1 MHNIF
6 LNNNCLINNFNS
18 LLIRKVTQLKKFFIY
33 ISFIGYLFSQQ
44 NSNQSLSINIP
55 SGVGIEVSG
64 EVEVEFIN
72 VEGKGGAQYR
82 DEFIQK
88 VDYRSP
94 FVEIDKTVLDF
105 KLLYTNDLT
114 YNFSLRFDDDGAYA
128 DKHFL
133 KYKKGGSTL
142 EFGKNRPL
150 IALKRKTEGYPLIGT
165 AYWKGRQYH
174 LDYERRFSSSSFGA
188 SVALK
193 RLIGYD
199 AAAEDKSFEMM
210 VYDDTKK
217 IDGQTLEFGFR
228 AEQNFSPLKIQGW
241 YYFGKL
247 VDDEEWKARL
257 HYDFDYYA
265 NIEDDQVLSKDAYV
279 GHFWYGGRI
288 EYALSN
294 ILSRAEYIFS
304 EDGFLPRHGYY
315 LESSTSFD
323 FLSFENIFV
332 LFRLGELKIDPMRQT
347 DSFLNP
353 YRNNYNKSLLENDDE
368 DNERFYPLL
377 KDPQTWNRKMI
388 TFALGYDITSYAK
401 LKLEYYILDEDTGD
415 TDQPDVKDDQL
426 LVQLKFNF

>member
-1 MHNIF
+1 MAHLRF
-6 LNNNCLINNFNS
+6 LF
-18 LLIRKVTQLKKFFIY
+18 VYTMFFC
-33 ISFIGYLFSQQ
+33 FIFSQE
-44 NSNQSLSINIP
+44 SNNPILSINVP

-64 EVEVEFIN
+64 EVEVEFID

-105 KLLYTNDLT
+105 KLLYTQDLT
-114 YNFSLRFDDDGAYA
+114 YNFSLRFDDDKAYA

-133 KYKKGGSTL
+133 KYKKGNSIL

-174 LDYERRFSSSSFGA
+174 LDYQKEFSSFSFGA
-188 SVALK
+188 SIALK

-210 VYDDTKK
+210 VYDDTEK

-228 AEQNFSPLKIQGW
+228 GETSFKPIKLQGW

-265 NIEDDQVLSKDAYV
+265 NIEDDQVLSDSAYV
-279 GHFWYGGRI
+279 GHFWYGGRA
-288 EYALSN
+288 EYALGK
-294 ILSRAEYIFS
+294 IFSRAEYIYS

-315 LESSTSFD
+315 LETSTSFD

-347 DSFLNP
+347 NSFLNP
-353 YRNNYNKSLLENDDE
+353 YRNDYDKSLLENDDE

-377 KDPQTWNRKMI
+377 KDPQTWNRTMI

-401 LKLEYYILDEDTGD
+401 LKLEYYVLDEETGD
-415 TDQPDVKDDQL
+415 DTQPSVKDDQML
-426 LVQLKFNF
+426 IQLKFNF

>member
-1 MHNIF
+1 MTHLRIF
-6 LNNNCLINNFNS
+6 FVYTILFC
-18 LLIRKVTQLKKFFIY
+18 FI
-33 ISFIGYLFSQQ
+33 FSQE
-44 NSNQSLSINIP
+44 SNNPILSINVP

-64 EVEVEFIN
+64 EVEVEFID

-105 KLLYTNDLT
+105 KLLYTQDLT
-114 YNFSLRFDDDGAYA
+114 YNFSLRFDDDKAYA

-133 KYKKGGSTL
+133 KYKKGNSIL

-174 LDYERRFSSSSFGA
+174 LDYQKEFSSFSFGA
-188 SVALK
+188 SIALK

-210 VYDDTKK
+210 VYDDTEK

-228 AEQNFSPLKIQGW
+228 GETSFKPIKLQGW

-265 NIEDDQVLSKDAYV
+265 NIEDDQVLSDSAYV
-279 GHFWYGGRI
+279 GHFWYGGRA
-288 EYALSN
+288 EYALGK
-294 ILSRAEYIFS
+294 IFSRAEYIYS

-315 LESSTSFD
+315 LETSTSFD

-347 DSFLNP
+347 NSFLNP
-353 YRNNYNKSLLENDDE
+353 YRNDYDKSLLENNDE

-377 KDPQTWNRKMI
+377 KDPQTWNRTMI

-401 LKLEYYILDEDTGD
+401 LKLEYYVLDEETGD
-415 TDQPDVKDDQL
+415 DTQPSVKDDQML
-426 LVQLKFNF
+426 IQLKSVSYTHLTLPTTVIV

>member
-1 MHNIF
+1 MVF
-6 LNNNCLINNFNS
+6 TSYF
-18 LLIRKVTQLKKFFIY
+18 Y
-33 ISFIGYLFSQQ
+33 SQGEDG
-44 NSNQSLSINIP
+44 STLSINIP

-64 EVEVEFIN
+64 EVEVEFID
-72 VEGKGGAQYR
+72 VEGRGGAQYR

-105 KLLYTNDLT
+105 KLLYTDHLT

-133 KYKKGGSTL
+133 NYKKENSKL

-174 LDYERRFSSSSFGA
+174 LDYEKHFSSSSFGA
-188 SVALK
+188 SIALK

-217 IDGQTLEFGFR
+217 IDGQTIEFGFR
-228 AEQNFSPLKIQGW
+228 GEKTLNPLKIQGW

-247 VDDEEWKARL
+247 VDDDEWKARL

-265 NIEDDQVLSKDAYV
+265 NIENDQVLSQDAYV
-279 GHFWYGGRI
+279 GHFWYGGRA
-288 EYALSN
+288 ELTLGK
-294 ILSRAEYIFS
+294 ILSRAEYIYS
-304 EDGFLPRHGYY
+304 EDGFLPRNGYY
-315 LESSTSFD
+315 LETSTTFD
-323 FLSFENIFV
+323 FLSLKNIFV

-353 YRNNYNKSLLENDDE
+353 YRNSYDKSLLENDDE

-377 KDPQTWNRKMI
+377 KDPQTWNRTLL
-388 TFALGYDITSYAK
+388 TFALGYDLTSYAK
-401 LKLEYYILDEDTGD
+401 LKLEYYILDEETGD
-415 TDQPDVKDDQL
+415 NTQPSVNDDQM

>member
-1 MHNIF
+1 MTHLRIF
-6 LNNNCLINNFNS
+6 FVYTILFC
-18 LLIRKVTQLKKFFIY
+18 FI
-33 ISFIGYLFSQQ
+33 FSQE
-44 NSNQSLSINIP
+44 SNNPILSINVP

-64 EVEVEFIN
+64 EVEVEFID

-105 KLLYTNDLT
+105 KLLYTQDLT
-114 YNFSLRFDDDGAYA
+114 YNFSLRFDDDKAYA

-133 KYKKGGSTL
+133 KYKKGNSIL

-174 LDYERRFSSSSFGA
+174 LDYQKEFSSFSFGA
-188 SVALK
+188 SIALK

-210 VYDDTKK
+210 VYDDTEK

-228 AEQNFSPLKIQGW
+228 GETSFKPIKLQGW

-265 NIEDDQVLSKDAYV
+265 NIEDDQVLSDSAYV
-279 GHFWYGGRI
+279 GHFWYGGRA
-288 EYALSN
+288 EYALGK
-294 ILSRAEYIFS
+294 IFSRAEYIYS

-315 LESSTSFD
+315 LETSTSFD

-347 DSFLNP
+347 NSFLNP
-353 YRNNYNKSLLENDDE
+353 YRNDYDKSLLENNDE

-377 KDPQTWNRKMI
+377 KDPQTWNRTMI

-401 LKLEYYILDEDTGD
+401 LKLEYYVLDEETGD
-415 TDQPDVKDDQL
+415 DTQPSVKDDQML
-426 LVQLKFNF
+426 IQLKFNF

>member
-1 MHNIF
+1 MR
-6 LNNNCLINNFNS
+6 S
-18 LLIRKVTQLKKFFIY
+18 FFVY
-33 ISFIGYLFSQQ
+33 TISFCFIFSQE
-44 NSNQSLSINIP
+44 SNNPILSINVP
-55 SGVGIEVSG
+55 SGVDIEVSG
-64 EVEVEFIN
+64 EVEVEFID
-72 VEGKGGAQYR
+72 VEGRGGAQYR

-105 KLLYTNDLT
+105 KLLYTQDLT
-114 YNFSLRFDDDGAYA
+114 YNFSLRFDDDKAYA

-133 KYKKGGSTL
+133 KYKKGNSIL

-174 LDYERRFSSSSFGA
+174 LDYQKEFSSFSFGT
-188 SVALK
+188 SIALK

-210 VYDDTKK
+210 VYDDTEK

-228 AEQNFSPLKIQGW
+228 GETSFKPIKLQGW

-265 NIEDDQVLSKDAYV
+265 NIEDDQVLSDSAYV
-279 GHFWYGGRI
+279 GHFWYGGRA
-288 EYALSN
+288 EYALGK
-294 ILSRAEYIFS
+294 IFSRAEYIYS

-315 LESSTSFD
+315 LETSTSFD

-347 DSFLNP
+347 NSFLNP
-353 YRNNYNKSLLENDDE
+353 YRNSYDKSLLDNDDE

-377 KDPQTWNRKMI
+377 KDPQTWNRTMV

-401 LKLEYYILDEDTGD
+401 LKFEYYVLDEETGD
-415 TDQPDVKDDQL
+415 SDQPRVNDDQM

>member
-1 MHNIF
+1 MTH
-6 LNNNCLINNFNS
+6 LRS
-18 LLIRKVTQLKKFFIY
+18 FFVY
-33 ISFIGYLFSQQ
+33 TISFCFIFCQE
-44 NSNQSLSINIP
+44 SNNPILSINVP

-64 EVEVEFIN
+64 EVEVEFID

-105 KLLYTNDLT
+105 KLLYTQDLT
-114 YNFSLRFDDDGAYA
+114 YNFSLRFDDDKAYA

-133 KYKKGGSTL
+133 KYKKGNSIL

-174 LDYERRFSSSSFGA
+174 LDYQKEFSSFSFGA
-188 SVALK
+188 SIALK

-210 VYDDTKK
+210 VYDDTEK

-228 AEQNFSPLKIQGW
+228 GETSFKPIKLQGW

-265 NIEDDQVLSKDAYV
+265 NIEDDQVLSDSAYV
-279 GHFWYGGRI
+279 GHFWYGGRA
-288 EYALSN
+288 EYALGK
-294 ILSRAEYIFS
+294 IFSRAEYIYS

-315 LESSTSFD
+315 LETSTSFD

-347 DSFLNP
+347 NSFLNP
-353 YRNNYNKSLLENDDE
+353 YRNNYDKSLLENDDE

-377 KDPQTWNRKMI
+377 KDPQTWNRTMI

-401 LKLEYYILDEDTGD
+401 LKLEYYVLDEETGD
-415 TDQPDVKDDQL
+415 NTQPDVKDDQML
-426 LVQLKFNF
+426 IQLKFNF

>member
-1 MHNIF
+1 MKKIF
-6 LNNNCLINNFNS
+6 
-18 LLIRKVTQLKKFFIY
+18 T
-33 ISFIGYLFSQQ
+33 YLVFTSYFYSQGEDG
-44 NSNQSLSINIP
+44 STLSINIP

-64 EVEVEFIN
+64 EVEVEFID
-72 VEGKGGAQYR
+72 VEGRGGAQYR

-105 KLLYTNDLT
+105 KLLYTNNLT

-133 KYKKGGSTL
+133 NYKKENSKL

-174 LDYERRFSSSSFGA
+174 LDYEKRFSSSSFGA
-188 SVALK
+188 SIALK

-217 IDGQTLEFGFR
+217 IDGQTIEFGFR
-228 AEQNFSPLKIQGW
+228 GEKTLNPLKIQGW

-265 NIEDDQVLSKDAYV
+265 NIENDQVLSQDAYV
-279 GHFWYGGRI
+279 GHFWYGGRA
-288 EYALSN
+288 ELTLGK
-294 ILSRAEYIFS
+294 ILSRAEYIYS
-304 EDGFLPRHGYY
+304 EDGFLPRNGYY
-315 LESSTSFD
+315 LETSTTFD
-323 FLSFENIFV
+323 FLSLKNIFV

-353 YRNNYNKSLLENDDE
+353 YRNSYDKSLLENDDE

-377 KDPQTWNRKMI
+377 KDPQTWNRTLL
-388 TFALGYDITSYAK
+388 TFALGYDLTSYAK
-401 LKLEYYILDEDTGD
+401 LKLEYYILDEETGD
-415 TDQPDVKDDQL
+415 NTQPSVNDDQM

>member
-1 MHNIF
+1 MKKIF
-6 LNNNCLINNFNS
+6 
-18 LLIRKVTQLKKFFIY
+18 T
-33 ISFIGYLFSQQ
+33 YLVFTSYFYSQGEDG
-44 NSNQSLSINIP
+44 STLSINIP

-64 EVEVEFIN
+64 EVEVEFID
-72 VEGKGGAQYR
+72 VEGRGGAQYR

-105 KLLYTNDLT
+105 KLLYTDHLT

-133 KYKKGGSTL
+133 NYKKENSKL

-174 LDYERRFSSSSFGA
+174 LDYEKRFSSSSFGA
-188 SVALK
+188 SIALK

-199 AAAEDKSFEMM
+199 AAAEDKSFEML

-217 IDGQTLEFGFR
+217 IDGQTIEFGFR
-228 AEQNFSPLKIQGW
+228 GEKTLNPLKIQGW

-265 NIEDDQVLSKDAYV
+265 NIENDQVLSQDAYV
-279 GHFWYGGRI
+279 GHFWYGGRA
-288 EYALSN
+288 ELTLGK
-294 ILSRAEYIFS
+294 ILSRAEYIYS
-304 EDGFLPRHGYY
+304 EDGFLPRNGYY
-315 LESSTSFD
+315 LETSTTFD
-323 FLSFENIFV
+323 FLSLKNIFV

-353 YRNNYNKSLLENDDE
+353 YRNSYDKSLLENDDE

-377 KDPQTWNRKMI
+377 KDPQTWNRTLL
-388 TFALGYDITSYAK
+388 TFALGYDLTSYAK
-401 LKLEYYILDEDTGD
+401 LKLEYYILDEETGD
-415 TDQPDVKDDQL
+415 NTQPSVNDDQM

>member
-1 MHNIF
+1 MTH
-6 LNNNCLINNFNS
+6 LRS
-18 LLIRKVTQLKKFFIY
+18 FFVY
-33 ISFIGYLFSQQ
+33 TISFCFIFSQE
-44 NSNQSLSINIP
+44 SNNPILSINVP

-64 EVEVEFIN
+64 EVEVEFID
-72 VEGKGGAQYR
+72 VEGRGGAQYR

-105 KLLYTNDLT
+105 KLLYTQDLT
-114 YNFSLRFDDDGAYA
+114 YNFSLRFDDDKAYA

-133 KYKKGGSTL
+133 KYKKGNSIL

-174 LDYERRFSSSSFGA
+174 LDYQKEFSSFSFGA
-188 SVALK
+188 SIALK

-210 VYDDTKK
+210 VYDDTEK

-228 AEQNFSPLKIQGW
+228 GETSFKPIKLQGW

-265 NIEDDQVLSKDAYV
+265 NIEDDQVLSDSAYV
-279 GHFWYGGRI
+279 GHFWYGGRA
-288 EYALSN
+288 EYALGK
-294 ILSRAEYIFS
+294 IFSRAEYIYS

-315 LESSTSFD
+315 LETSTSFD

-332 LFRLGELKIDPMRQT
+332 LFRLGELKIDPLRQT
-347 DSFLNP
+347 NSFLNP
-353 YRNNYNKSLLENDDE
+353 YRNNYDKSLLENDDE

-377 KDPQTWNRKMI
+377 KDPQTWNRTMI

-401 LKLEYYILDEDTGD
+401 LKLEYYVLDEETGD
-415 TDQPDVKDDQL
+415 NTQPDVKDDQML
-426 LVQLKFNF
+426 IQLKFNF

>member
-1 MHNIF
+1 M
-6 LNNNCLINNFNS
+6 
-18 LLIRKVTQLKKFFIY
+18 KKIFIY
-33 ISFIGYLFSQQ
+33 LVFTSYFYSQGEDR
-44 NSNQSLSINIP
+44 STLSINIP

-64 EVEVEFIN
+64 EVEVEFID
-72 VEGKGGAQYR
+72 VEGRGGAQYR

-105 KLLYTNDLT
+105 KLLYTNNLT

-133 KYKKGGSTL
+133 NYKKENSKL

-174 LDYERRFSSSSFGA
+174 LDYEKRFSSSSFGA
-188 SVALK
+188 SIALK

-217 IDGQTLEFGFR
+217 IDGQTIEFGFR
-228 AEQNFSPLKIQGW
+228 GEKTLNPLKVQGW

-265 NIEDDQVLSKDAYV
+265 NIENDQVLSQDAYV
-279 GHFWYGGRI
+279 GHFWYGGRA
-288 EYALSN
+288 ELTLGK
-294 ILSRAEYIFS
+294 ILSRAEYIYS
-304 EDGFLPRHGYY
+304 EDGFLPRNGYY
-315 LESSTSFD
+315 LETSTTFD
-323 FLSFENIFV
+323 FLSLENIFV
-332 LFRLGELKIDPMRQT
+332 LFRLGGLKIDPMRQT

-353 YRNNYNKSLLENDDE
+353 YRNSYDKSLLENDDE

-377 KDPQTWNRKMI
+377 KDPQTWNRTLL
-388 TFALGYDITSYAK
+388 TFAMGYDLTSYAK
-401 LKLEYYILDEDTGD
+401 LKLEYYILDEETGD
-415 TDQPDVKDDQL
+415 NTQPSVNDDQM

>member
-1 MHNIF
+1 MTH
-6 LNNNCLINNFNS
+6 LRNFF
-18 LLIRKVTQLKKFFIY
+18 VYT
-33 ISFIGYLFSQQ
+33 ISFCFIFSQE
-44 NSNQSLSINIP
+44 SNNPILSINVP

-64 EVEVEFIN
+64 EVEVEFID

-105 KLLYTNDLT
+105 KLLYTQDLT
-114 YNFSLRFDDDGAYA
+114 YNFSLRFDDDKAYA

-133 KYKKGGSTL
+133 KYKKGNSIL

-174 LDYERRFSSSSFGA
+174 LDYQKEFSSFSFGA

-210 VYDDTKK
+210 VYDDTEK

-228 AEQNFSPLKIQGW
+228 GETSFKPIKLQGW

-265 NIEDDQVLSKDAYV
+265 NIEDDQVLSDSAYV
-279 GHFWYGGRI
+279 GHFWYGGRA
-288 EYALSN
+288 EYALGN
-294 ILSRAEYIFS
+294 IFSRAEYIYS

-315 LESSTSFD
+315 LETSTSFD

-347 DSFLNP
+347 NSFLNP
-353 YRNNYNKSLLENDDE
+353 YRNNYDKSLLENDDE

-377 KDPQTWNRKMI
+377 KDPQTWNRTMI

-401 LKLEYYILDEDTGD
+401 LKLEYYVLDEETGD
-415 TDQPDVKDDQL
+415 NTQPDVKDDQML
-426 LVQLKFNF
+426 IQLKFNF

>member
-1 MHNIF
+1 M
-6 LNNNCLINNFNS
+6 
-18 LLIRKVTQLKKFFIY
+18 KKIFIY
-33 ISFIGYLFSQQ
+33 LVFTSYFYSQGEDG
-44 NSNQSLSINIP
+44 STLSINIP

-64 EVEVEFIN
+64 EVEVEFID
-72 VEGKGGAQYR
+72 VEGRGGAQYR

-105 KLLYTNDLT
+105 KLLYTDNLT

-133 KYKKGGSTL
+133 NYKKENSKL

-174 LDYERRFSSSSFGA
+174 LDYEKRFSSSSFGA
-188 SVALK
+188 SIALK

-217 IDGQTLEFGFR
+217 IDGQTIEFGFR
-228 AEQNFSPLKIQGW
+228 GEKTLNPLKIQGW

-265 NIEDDQVLSKDAYV
+265 NIENDQVLSQDAYV
-279 GHFWYGGRI
+279 GHFWYGGRA
-288 EYALSN
+288 ELTLGR
-294 ILSRAEYIFS
+294 ILSRAEYIYS
-304 EDGFLPRHGYY
+304 EDGFLPRNGYY
-315 LESSTSFD
+315 LETSTTFD
-323 FLSFENIFV
+323 FLSLENIFV

-353 YRNNYNKSLLENDDE
+353 YRNRYDKSLLENDDE

-377 KDPQTWNRKMI
+377 KDPQTWNRTLL
-388 TFALGYDITSYAK
+388 TFALGYDLTSYAK
-401 LKLEYYILDEDTGD
+401 LKLEFYILDEETGD
-415 TDQPDVKDDQL
+415 NTQPSVNDDQM

>member
-1 MHNIF
+1 MTH
-6 LNNNCLINNFNS
+6 LRS
-18 LLIRKVTQLKKFFIY
+18 FFVY
-33 ISFIGYLFSQQ
+33 TISFCFIFSQE
-44 NSNQSLSINIP
+44 SNNPILSINVP

-64 EVEVEFIN
+64 EVEVEFID

-105 KLLYTNDLT
+105 KLLYTQDLT
-114 YNFSLRFDDDGAYA
+114 YNFSLRFDDDKAYA

-133 KYKKGGSTL
+133 KYKKGNSIL

-174 LDYERRFSSSSFGA
+174 LDYQKEFTSFSFGA
-188 SVALK
+188 SIALK

-210 VYDDTKK
+210 VYDDTEK

-228 AEQNFSPLKIQGW
+228 GETSFKPIKLQGW

-265 NIEDDQVLSKDAYV
+265 NIEDDQVLSDSAYV
-279 GHFWYGGRI
+279 GHFWYGGRA
-288 EYALSN
+288 EYALGK
-294 ILSRAEYIFS
+294 IFSRAEYIYS

-315 LESSTSFD
+315 LETSTSFD

-332 LFRLGELKIDPMRQT
+332 LFRLGELKIDPLRQT
-347 DSFLNP
+347 NSFLNP
-353 YRNNYNKSLLENDDE
+353 YRNNYDKSLLENDDE

-377 KDPQTWNRKMI
+377 KDPQTWNRTMI

-401 LKLEYYILDEDTGD
+401 LKLEYYVLDEETGD
-415 TDQPDVKDDQL
+415 NTQPDVKDDQML
-426 LVQLKFNF
+426 IQLKFNF

>member
-1 MHNIF
+1 M
-6 LNNNCLINNFNS
+6 
-18 LLIRKVTQLKKFFIY
+18 KKIFIY
-33 ISFIGYLFSQQ
+33 LVFTSYFYSQGEDG
-44 NSNQSLSINIP
+44 STLSINIP

-64 EVEVEFIN
+64 EVEVEFID
-72 VEGKGGAQYR
+72 VEGRGGAQYR

-105 KLLYTNDLT
+105 KLLYTDNLT

-133 KYKKGGSTL
+133 NYKKENSKL

-174 LDYERRFSSSSFGA
+174 LDYEKRFSSSSFGA
-188 SVALK
+188 SIALK

-217 IDGQTLEFGFR
+217 IDGQTIEFGFR
-228 AEQNFSPLKIQGW
+228 GEKTLNPLKVQGW

-265 NIEDDQVLSKDAYV
+265 NIENDQVLSQDAYV
-279 GHFWYGGRI
+279 GHFWYGGRA
-288 EYALSN
+288 ELTLGK
-294 ILSRAEYIFS
+294 ILSRAEYIYS
-304 EDGFLPRHGYY
+304 EDGFLPRNGYY
-315 LESSTSFD
+315 LETSTTFD
-323 FLSFENIFV
+323 FLSLENIFV

-353 YRNNYNKSLLENDDE
+353 YRNSYDKSLLENDDE

-377 KDPQTWNRKMI
+377 KDPQTWNRTLL
-388 TFALGYDITSYAK
+388 TFALGYDLTSYAK
-401 LKLEYYILDEDTGD
+401 LKLEYYILDEETGD
-415 TDQPDVKDDQL
+415 NTQPSVDDDQM

>member
-1 MHNIF
+1 
-6 LNNNCLINNFNS
+6 
-18 LLIRKVTQLKKFFIY
+18 LKKIFIY
-33 ISFIGYLFSQQ
+33 LVFTSYFYSQGEDG
-44 NSNQSLSINIP
+44 STLSINIP

-64 EVEVEFIN
+64 EVEVEFID
-72 VEGKGGAQYR
+72 VEGRGGAQYR

-105 KLLYTNDLT
+105 KLLYTDNLT

-133 KYKKGGSTL
+133 NYKKENSKL

-174 LDYERRFSSSSFGA
+174 LDYEKRFSSSSFGA
-188 SVALK
+188 SIALK

-217 IDGQTLEFGFR
+217 IDGQTIEFGFR
-228 AEQNFSPLKIQGW
+228 GEKTLNPLKIQGW

-265 NIEDDQVLSKDAYV
+265 NIENDQVLSQDAYV
-279 GHFWYGGRI
+279 GHFWYGGRA
-288 EYALSN
+288 ELTLGK
-294 ILSRAEYIFS
+294 ILSRAEYIYS
-304 EDGFLPRHGYY
+304 EDGFLPRNGYY
-315 LESSTSFD
+315 LETSTTFD
-323 FLSFENIFV
+323 FLSLENIFV

-353 YRNNYNKSLLENDDE
+353 YRNSYDKSLLENDDE

-377 KDPQTWNRKMI
+377 KDPQTWNRTLL
-388 TFALGYDITSYAK
+388 TFALGYDLTSYAK
-401 LKLEYYILDEDTGD
+401 LKLEYYILDEETGD
-415 TDQPDVKDDQL
+415 NTQPSVNDDQM

>member
-1 MHNIF
+1 MVF
-6 LNNNCLINNFNS
+6 TSYF
-18 LLIRKVTQLKKFFIY
+18 Y
-33 ISFIGYLFSQQ
+33 SQGEDG
-44 NSNQSLSINIP
+44 STLSINIP

-64 EVEVEFIN
+64 EVEVEFID
-72 VEGKGGAQYR
+72 VEGRGGAQYR

-105 KLLYTNDLT
+105 KLLYTDNLT

-133 KYKKGGSTL
+133 NYKKENSKL

-174 LDYERRFSSSSFGA
+174 LDYEKRFSSSSFGA
-188 SVALK
+188 SIALK

-217 IDGQTLEFGFR
+217 IDGQTIEFGFR
-228 AEQNFSPLKIQGW
+228 GEKTLNPLKIQGW

-265 NIEDDQVLSKDAYV
+265 NIENDQVLSQDAYV
-279 GHFWYGGRI
+279 GHFWYGGRA
-288 EYALSN
+288 ELTLGK
-294 ILSRAEYIFS
+294 ILSRAEYIYS
-304 EDGFLPRHGYY
+304 EDGFLPRNGYY
-315 LESSTSFD
+315 LETSTTFD
-323 FLSFENIFV
+323 FLSLENIFV

-353 YRNNYNKSLLENDDE
+353 YRNSYDKSLLENDDE

-377 KDPQTWNRKMI
+377 KDPQTWNRTLL
-388 TFALGYDITSYAK
+388 TFALGYDLTSYAK
-401 LKLEYYILDEDTGD
+401 LKLEYYILDEETGD
-415 TDQPDVKDDQL
+415 NTQPSVNDDQM

>member
-1 MHNIF
+1 
-6 LNNNCLINNFNS
+6 
-18 LLIRKVTQLKKFFIY
+18 VTHLRSFFVY
-33 ISFIGYLFSQQ
+33 TISFCFIFSQE
-44 NSNQSLSINIP
+44 SNNPILSINVP

-64 EVEVEFIN
+64 EVEVEFID

-105 KLLYTNDLT
+105 KLLYTQDLT
-114 YNFSLRFDDDGAYA
+114 YNFSLRFDDDKAYA

-133 KYKKGGSTL
+133 KYKKGNSIL

-174 LDYERRFSSSSFGA
+174 LDYQKEFSSFSFGA
-188 SVALK
+188 SIALK

-210 VYDDTKK
+210 VYDDTEK

-228 AEQNFSPLKIQGW
+228 GETSFKPIKLQGW

-265 NIEDDQVLSKDAYV
+265 NIEDDQVLSDSAYV
-279 GHFWYGGRI
+279 GHFWYGGRA
-288 EYALSN
+288 EYALGK
-294 ILSRAEYIFS
+294 IFSRAEYIYS

-315 LESSTSFD
+315 LETSTSFD

-332 LFRLGELKIDPMRQT
+332 LFRLGELKIDPLRQT
-347 DSFLNP
+347 NSFLNP
-353 YRNNYNKSLLENDDE
+353 YRNNYDKSLLENDDE

-377 KDPQTWNRKMI
+377 KDPQTWNRTMI

-401 LKLEYYILDEDTGD
+401 LKLEYYVLDEETGD
-415 TDQPDVKDDQL
+415 NTQPDVKDDQML
-426 LVQLKFNF
+426 IQLKFNF

>member
-1 MHNIF
+1 MKNYIIPF
-6 LNNNCLINNFNS
+6 LFCSLYLNGQSEETNNGFGI
-18 LLIRKVTQLKKFFIY
+18 T
-33 ISFIGYLFSQQ
+33 
-44 NSNQSLSINIP
+44 IP
-55 SGVGIEVSG
+55 SGVGIEISG
-64 EVEVEFIN
+64 EVEVEFID
-72 VEGKGGAQYR
+72 VEGKGGAQHR

-105 KLLYTNDLT
+105 KLLYTDNLT

-133 KYKKGGSTL
+133 KYQTKSSTL

-174 LDYERRFSSSSFGA
+174 LDYQRNFSSSSIGL

-217 IDGQTLEFGFR
+217 IDGQTLEFGMR
-228 AEQNFSPLKIQGW
+228 AETSFEPLKLEGW

-265 NIEDDQVLSKDAYV
+265 TIEDDQVLSKDAYV
-279 GHFWYGGRI
+279 GHFWYGGRA
-288 EYALSN
+288 ELLLGS

-315 LESSTSFD
+315 VETSTSFD
-323 FLSFENIFV
+323 LLSLSNVFALLRF
-332 LFRLGELKIDPMRQT
+332 GELKIDPMRLT
-347 DSFLNP
+347 DSFMNP
-353 YRNNYNKSLLENDDE
+353 YRGSYDTSLLENDDD

-377 KDPQTWNRKMI
+377 KDPQTWNRTMI
-388 TFALGYDITSYAK
+388 TIALGYDITSYAK
-401 LKLEYYILDEDTGD
+401 LKFEYYILDEETGD
-415 TDQPDVKDDQL
+415 DTQPDVNDDQM

>member
-1 MHNIF
+1 M
-6 LNNNCLINNFNS
+6 
-18 LLIRKVTQLKKFFIY
+18 KKIFIY
-33 ISFIGYLFSQQ
+33 LVFTSYFYSQGEDG
-44 NSNQSLSINIP
+44 STLSINIP

-64 EVEVEFIN
+64 EVEVEFID
-72 VEGKGGAQYR
+72 VEGRGGAQYR

-105 KLLYTNDLT
+105 KLLYTNNLT

-133 KYKKGGSTL
+133 NYKKENSKL

-174 LDYERRFSSSSFGA
+174 LDYEKRFSSSSFGA
-188 SVALK
+188 SIALK

-217 IDGQTLEFGFR
+217 IDGQTIEFGFR
-228 AEQNFSPLKIQGW
+228 GEKTLNPLKIQGW

-265 NIEDDQVLSKDAYV
+265 NIENDQVLSQDAYV
-279 GHFWYGGRI
+279 GHFWYGGRA
-288 EYALSN
+288 ELTLGR
-294 ILSRAEYIFS
+294 ILSRAEYIYS
-304 EDGFLPRHGYY
+304 EDGFLPRNGYY
-315 LESSTSFD
+315 LETSTTFD
-323 FLSFENIFV
+323 FLSLENIFV

-353 YRNNYNKSLLENDDE
+353 YRNSYDKSLLENDDE

-377 KDPQTWNRKMI
+377 KDPQTWNRTLL
-388 TFALGYDITSYAK
+388 TFALGYDLTSYAK
-401 LKLEYYILDEDTGD
+401 LKLEYYILDEETGD
-415 TDQPDVKDDQL
+415 NTQPSVNDDQM

>member
-1 MHNIF
+1 MIH
-6 LNNNCLINNFNS
+6 LRS
-18 LLIRKVTQLKKFFIY
+18 FFVY
-33 ISFIGYLFSQQ
+33 TISFCFIFSQE
-44 NSNQSLSINIP
+44 SNNPIISINVP

-64 EVEVEFIN
+64 EVEVEFID

-105 KLLYTNDLT
+105 KLLYTQDLT
-114 YNFSLRFDDDGAYA
+114 YNFSLRFDDDKAYA

-133 KYKKGGSTL
+133 KYKKGNSIL

-174 LDYERRFSSSSFGA
+174 LDYQKEFSSFSFGA
-188 SVALK
+188 SIALK

-210 VYDDTKK
+210 VYDDTEK

-228 AEQNFSPLKIQGW
+228 GETSFKPIKLQGW

-265 NIEDDQVLSKDAYV
+265 NIEDDQVLSDSAYV
-279 GHFWYGGRI
+279 GHFWYGGRA
-288 EYALSN
+288 EYALGK
-294 ILSRAEYIFS
+294 IFSRAEYIYS

-315 LESSTSFD
+315 LETSTSFN

-347 DSFLNP
+347 NSFLNP
-353 YRNNYNKSLLENDDE
+353 YRNNYDKSLLENDDE

-377 KDPQTWNRKMI
+377 KDPQTWNRTMI

-401 LKLEYYILDEDTGD
+401 LKLEYYVLDEETGD
-415 TDQPDVKDDQL
+415 NTQPSVKDDQML
-426 LVQLKFNF
+426 IQLKFNF

>member
-1 MHNIF
+1 MKKIF
-6 LNNNCLINNFNS
+6 IC
-18 LLIRKVTQLKKFFIY
+18 FFTL
-33 ISFIGYLFSQQ
+33 GFSYSQEV
-44 NSNQSLSINIP
+44 SNPPLSISVP
-55 SGVGIEVSG
+55 SGVEIEVSG
-64 EVEVEFIN
+64 EVEVEFVD
-72 VEGKGGAQYR
+72 VEGKGGARYR
-82 DEFIQK
+82 DTFIQK

-94 FVEIDKTVLDF
+94 FVRIDKTVLDF
-105 KLLYTNDLT
+105 KLLYTKNLT

-133 KYKKGGSTL
+133 KFKKNNSVL

-150 IALKRKTEGYPLIGT
+150 IALKRNTEGYPLIGT

-174 LDYERRFSSSSFGA
+174 LDYEKRFSSFSFGT
-188 SVALK
+188 SIALK

-228 AEQNFSPLKIQGW
+228 AESSFEPFKIQGW

-265 NIEDDQVLSKDAYV
+265 RIEDDQVLSNDAYV
-279 GHFWYGGRI
+279 GHFWFGGRA
-288 EYALSN
+288 EFSLGD
-294 ILSRAEYIFS
+294 ILNRAEYIFS

-315 LESSTSFD
+315 VETSTSFN

-347 DSFLNP
+347 SSFFNP
-353 YRNNYNKSLLENDDE
+353 YRNDYNKSLLKPTE
-368 DNERFYPLL
+368 DNNKRFYPWL
-377 KDPQTWNRKMI
+377 KDPQTWDRTMI

-401 LKLEYYILDEDTGD
+401 LKLEYYIINEVTGD
-415 TDQPDVKDDQL
+415 SKQPDVRDDQM
-426 LVQLKFNF
+426 LVQLKLNF